1 MNHATRT
8 VAFSGILLGLALAG
22 PASFGQSPPVPP
34 AAPVG
39 GPTPAAEAAPASAT
53 QAAPA
58 PNTLTPAAAAATP
71 APSASPSPAATPKPE
86 PTPPHQAVD
95 ALSDTETQQA
105 LELLRSNYVNPAAL
119 SEDKLNRATLQGLL
133 ERLGGGVA
141 IRQSVL
147 PAEPAS
153 PFRAEIL
160 DDRIGYIRAGSLDK
174 EHLAD
179 FDAALGNFAT
189 KKLGSLIL
197 DLRATP
203 PGSDFELTAEFIKRL
218 TPKGKMLFAVH
229 RPSAKQER
237 MFTSNQ
243 DPVFRGVLVTV
254 VDHETAGAAEVVA
267 AVLRVL
273 DNALVI
279 GETTAGEAA
288 EFSELPLR
296 GSKMLRVAVAE
307 IKLPQDLN
315 IFPDGLKP
323 DVAVEVS
330 AADKAELLRLGLEKG
345 VSGLVFETERVRF
358 NEAALVAGVNPDE
371 IDAEALQNGGS
382 GARTNLSDAALQRA
396 VDLITTVQI
405 FNAKP
410 AK

>member
-1 MNHATRT
+1 MNHVTR
-8 VAFSGILLGLALAG
+8 AAACSGILLGIVLTG
-22 PASFGQSPPVPP
+22 PVSFGQSP
-34 AAPVG
+34 AGAPG
-39 GPTPAAEAAPASAT
+39 ST
-53 QAAPA
+53 APA
-58 PNTLTPAAAAATP
+58 PAPAVEASPTAVP
-71 APSASPSPAATPKPE
+71 APVSNPPAPAVIPAPVASASPSPAATPKPE
-86 PTPPHQAVD
+86 PTPPHLAVD
-95 ALSDTETQQA
+95 ALSDTETQEA
-105 LELLRSNYVNPAAL
+105 LELLRGNYVNPAAL
-119 SEDKLNRATLQGLL
+119 SEDKVNRATLQGLL
-133 ERLGGGVA
+133 ERLGGGAAV
-141 IRQSVL
+141 RQSGL

-160 DDRIGYIRAGSLDK
+160 DDRIGYVRAGSLDK

-179 FDAALGNFAT
+179 FDAALGNFTA
-189 KKLGSLIL
+189 KHLGSLIL

-203 PGSDFELTAEFIKRL
+203 PSSDFETAAEFIKRL

-254 VDHETAGAAEVVA
+254 VDHDTAGAAEVVA
-267 AVLRVL
+267 GVLRVL

-279 GETTAGEAA
+279 GEKTAGEAA

-296 GSKMLRVAVAE
+296 GSKLLRVAVAE

-323 DVAVEVS
+323 DVAVDIS
-330 AADKAELLRLGLEKG
+330 PADKAELLRAGLEKG
-345 VSGLVFETERVRF
+345 VSGLVFETERARF

-382 GARTNLSDAALQRA
+382 GARARLSDAALQRA